1 MRLWRRAAGERGFPC
16 DVCGREAGER
26 TLFSQVRDPNRY
38 VASRSS
44 PLGRRL
50 NGKRIVQ
57 ACSPE
62 HLHELQRRRIE
73 PQDWLRHA

>member
-1 MRLWRRAAGERGFPC
+1 MRPWRSRDRERFFPC
-16 DVCGREAGER
+16 DVCGAKAEHFTEIY
-26 TLFSQVRDPNRY
+26 DPNRY
-38 VASRSS
+38 LASRSS

-50 NGKRIVQ
+50 NGRRIVN

-73 PQDWLRHA
+73 PEDWLHRA

>member
-1 MRLWRRAAGERGFPC
+1 MGSWRSRDRDRDYSC
-16 DVCGREAGER
+16 DVCGAKAE
-26 TLFSQVRDPNRY
+26 LFSEIYDPNRR

-50 NGKRIVQ
+50 NGRRIVN

-62 HLHELQRRRIE
+62 HLHELQRMRIE
-73 PQDWLRHA
+73 PEDWLYPA